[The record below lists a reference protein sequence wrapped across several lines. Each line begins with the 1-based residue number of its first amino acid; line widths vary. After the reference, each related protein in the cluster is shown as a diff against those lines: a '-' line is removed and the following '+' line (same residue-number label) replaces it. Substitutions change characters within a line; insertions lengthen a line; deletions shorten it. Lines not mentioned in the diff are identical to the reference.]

1 MVTYDVNFVSKEARF
16 YGNLGLWNKQ
26 RRKLVELAYNLIER
40 GLEYGE
46 VLDRTQTWNTAQT
59 INFLPFYV
67 FEEVNLVWRRSIKK
81 SIKQSEVK
89 R

>member
-1 MVTYDVNFVSKEARF
+1 MVIYDVNNVSKEAKF
-16 YGNLGLWNKQ
+16 YANLGDWDRQ
-26 RRKLVELAYNLIER
+26 RRKLVEFAYNLIEK

-67 FEEVNLVWRRSIKK
+67 LEQVNLQWRRSAKK
-81 SIKQSEVK
+81 KHSVVK
-89 R
+89 RGK